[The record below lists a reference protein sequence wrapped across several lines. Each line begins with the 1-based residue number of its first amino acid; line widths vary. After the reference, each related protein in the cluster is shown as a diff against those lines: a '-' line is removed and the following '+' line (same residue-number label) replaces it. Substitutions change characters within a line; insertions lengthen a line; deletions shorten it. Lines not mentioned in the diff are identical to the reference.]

1 MEKFEIFDENGN
13 RTGIIE
19 TRETVHARGLWHRT
33 VHIWV
38 YSGSRIL
45 LQRRAHDKD
54 SHPGLWDVSA
64 AGHIEVGESPVEA
77 AQREIKEELGIDAEK
92 KDLLYIGTRRF
103 TLVSRKGRFIDRE
116 ISSVYLYRIEGRT
129 EKLSHD
135 PAEIEELRFYEIDDL
150 KKSIEAE
157 KPEKSFV
164 PHEKSY
170 YMRILELVSER
181 IIPPGSPRDVR

>member
-1 MEKFEIFDENGN
+1 M
-13 RTGIIE
+13 
-19 TRETVHARGLWHRT
+19 
-33 VHIWV
+33 
-38 YSGSRIL
+38 
-45 LQRRAHDKD
+45 
-54 SHPGLWDVSA
+54 
-64 AGHIEVGESPVEA
+64 
-77 AQREIKEELGIDAEK
+77 
-92 KDLLYIGTRRF
+92 
-103 TLVSRKGRFIDRE
+103 SRKGRFIDRE

-181 IIPPGSPRDVR
+181 IIPPGSPRDVL